1 MTATAQ
7 RGWREHALST
17 LAGAGHRQGAARRAV
32 IEVLASHRCAVSAHE
47 IEQELRLQGTPVGRA
62 SIYRTLESLTELRL
76 LSRLDVGRGSA
87 AYEIAHPTGEHH
99 HHLVCDTCGSVSPFE
114 DPQLERAIHALE
126 GRVDFRV
133 AEHDVV
139 LHGECGDC
147 APEGRR

>member
-1 MTATAQ
+1 VKTSAP
-7 RGWREHALST
+7 RDWREHALST

-32 IEVLASHRCAVSAHE
+32 IEVLAAHRCAVSAHD
-47 IEQELRLQGTPVGRA
+47 IERELVERGTPVARA
-62 SIYRTLESLTELRL
+62 SVYRTLESLTELRL

-87 AYEIAHPTGEHH
+87 SYEIAQPTGEHH
-99 HHLVCDTCGSVSPFE
+99 HHLVCDSCGAVSPFE

-139 LHGECGDC
+139 LHGECGEC
-147 APEGRR
+147 AG